1 MSLLLIFFIFILF
14 IIIFFFLS
22 NQVFCGKCKIAHDMS
37 GKLIIITGAS
47 GLGKFSALE
56 LVNKGA
62 KVIFACR
69 NEAKTKNI
77 FKDIPE
83 DKKN

>member
-1 MSLLLIFFIFILF
+1 
-14 IIIFFFLS
+14 
-22 NQVFCGKCKIAHDMS
+22 MS

-47 GLGKFSALE
+47 SGLGKFSAIE

-62 KVIFACR
+62 KIIFACR
-69 NEAKTKNI
+69 NETKTKNI